1 MLLSKFI
8 SLTLSKAL
16 DLSGLSSPS
25 SFTEEALTESLL
37 CARHRARPRR
47 EEGERVG
54 AGLARSA
61 LGASGPG
68 AHFIPAV
75 LRTLLVWALGVQAE
89 RGGFRS
95 QHGAERSRLVGA
107 CFWSSRCSWCCEARN
122 GGESNAGEDLSTHEP
137 RNAGRVTPWALRS
150 SAERPGRWVLPRH
163 L

>member
-68 AHFIPAV
+68 AHFIPTV
-75 LRTLLVWALGVQAE
+75 LRTLLVWALGV
-89 RGGFRS
+89 
-95 QHGAERSRLVGA
+95 
-107 CFWSSRCSWCCEARN
+107 
-122 GGESNAGEDLSTHEP
+122 
-137 RNAGRVTPWALRS
+137 
-150 SAERPGRWVLPRH
+150 
-163 L
+163 